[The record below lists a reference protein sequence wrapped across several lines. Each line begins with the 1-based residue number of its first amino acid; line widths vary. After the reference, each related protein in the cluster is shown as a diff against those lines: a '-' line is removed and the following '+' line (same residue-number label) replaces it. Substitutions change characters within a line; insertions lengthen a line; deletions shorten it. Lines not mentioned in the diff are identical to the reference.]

1 MDEFNLEM
9 LRMMAERT
17 IKKLWI
23 LIIILVALLFAT
35 NTLWVIHEMSYEEYS
50 VEQEVDTGE
59 GNAYVAGVGDV
70 NYGESEA
77 ES

>member
-1 MDEFNLEM
+1 MEEFNLEV

-23 LIIILVALLFAT
+23 LIIILVVLLFAT

-59 GNAYVAGVGDV
+59 GDAYVAGVGDI

-77 ES
+77 KG